1 VQNIACRYGLARRLR
16 LFAAPH
22 GHWKTATLAA
32 GLPAAKAAAGSNRA
46 LAPTIRPRI
55 NVSWYATTHY
65 SLLTKSRAFTSGP
78 LAEVKRGIVRILDIV
93 A

>member
-65 SLLTKSRAFTSGP
+65 SLLTKSRRLL
-78 LAEVKRGIVRILDIV
+78 LARLPK
-93 A
+93 